1 MSIVTESILDSEKKL
16 LGLDANY
23 DVFDSDLIIHINSI
37 FGTLHQLGIG
47 PSQQLVITDN
57 STTWSEYSTNA
68 VEIHEVKTYV
78 YLRLRL
84 LFDPPSSGFVY
95 SGIESQARELEWRL
109 IVKADEV
116 KGVTGDE

>member
-1 MSIVTESILDSEKKL
+1 MSVVTESVLDSEKKL
-16 LGLDANY
+16 LGLDADY
-23 DVFDSDLIIHINSI
+23 DVFDDDLVIHINSI
-37 FGTLHQLGIG
+37 FGTLHQLGVG
-47 PSQQLVITDN
+47 PDPQLTITDN
-57 STTWSEYSTNA
+57 TTTWGEYSTNS
-68 VEIHEVKTYV
+68 VEIMEVRTYV

-116 KGVTGDE
+116 KGATGDE

>member
-1 MSIVTESILDSEKKL
+1 MSVVTESILDSEKKL
-16 LGLDANY
+16 LGLDADY
-23 DVFDSDLIIHINSI
+23 DVFDDDLVIHINSI
-37 FGTLHQLGIG
+37 FGTLHQLGVG
-47 PSQQLVITDN
+47 PDPQLTITDN
-57 STTWSEYSTNA
+57 TTTWSEYSTNA
-68 VEIHEVKTYV
+68 VEIMEVRTYV

-116 KGVTGDE
+116 KGATGDE